1 MTDSEKKT
9 ITVRLKDGTE
19 ATFKVREDSHRT
31 LGEVIEAMTKENRE
45 MIQELIAN
53 QPGASIADDSPIPG
67 NLPVTPHAASN
78 ASGVAACPWCGQ
90 PITLSQ
96 AATEEW

>member
-1 MTDSEKKT
+1 MTDNDKKT

-53 QPGASIADDSPIPG
+53 QPGAPTADDRPTPD
-67 NLPVTPHAASN
+67 NLPVTPHTASN
-78 ASGVAACPWCGQ
+78 ASGVAACPWCGH
-90 PITLSQ
+90 PIALSQ
-96 AATEEW
+96 TTAEEW